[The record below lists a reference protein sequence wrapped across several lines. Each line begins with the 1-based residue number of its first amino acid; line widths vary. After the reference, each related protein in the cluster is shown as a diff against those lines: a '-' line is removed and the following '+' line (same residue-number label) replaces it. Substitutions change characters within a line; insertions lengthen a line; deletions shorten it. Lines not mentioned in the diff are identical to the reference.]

1 MIPLLLAMVLACGI
15 GALPSSVRA
24 QGERLPRVGVLFL
37 DAATRDSES
46 GGLTLG
52 LRELGYVRGH
62 NVVVE
67 SRYADGRPALL
78 AALAAELVAAK
89 VDVIVAGGPGPLAAA
104 RRATSLVP
112 IVAVSGSDPVAEG
125 WAATLAR
132 PGGNVTGLA
141 VTFPQLDLKRLEL
154 LKEVLPPA
162 ARVAVVIA
170 PSELRAD
177 GADVIADM
185 EAAAQRLGLRL
196 QIQKVRGDAD
206 IQRVARVASEWRAQ
220 AIMTVETTFVVT
232 NRARIA
238 EMAAREGIPVAGEF
252 TIFGA
257 DDILMAYGADL
268 NDLLRRAATYVDK
281 ILKGA
286 RPGDLPIERPTKFD
300 LTLNLK
306 VARSLNVV
314 IPPSIRLRADRV
326 IE

>member
-1 MIPLLLAMVLACGI
+1 MIRLLLAMVMACGI
-15 GALPSSVRA
+15 VAGPSSVRA
-24 QGERLPRVGVLFL
+24 QGERLPRVGVLYL
-37 DAATRDSES
+37 DPATRDSES
-46 GGLTLG
+46 AGLTLG
-52 LRELGYVRGH
+52 LRELGYVRGR

-104 RRATSLVP
+104 RRATSRVP
-112 IVAVSGSDPVAEG
+112 IVAVSGADPVAEG

-132 PGGNVTGLA
+132 PGGNVTGLT
-141 VTFPQLDLKRLEL
+141 VTFPQLDLKCLEL

-170 PSELRAD
+170 PSELPAD

-185 EAAAQRLGLRL
+185 EAAAQRLGLQL

-206 IQRVARVASEWRAQ
+206 IQRVASVASEWRAQ

-238 EMAAREGIPVAGEF
+238 ELAAREGIPVAGEF

-314 IPPSIRLRADRV
+314 IPPSIRSRADRV